1 VAVGAYVALVPKP
14 WRDVRLARPVG
25 RGRPALHRQ
34 ARITVTTSNP
44 SSPTSTL
51 RKASLFYF
59 VFVMFSY
66 TTGGPFGLETMVI
79 TSGPGMT
86 LLYHLLIPF
95 FWCIPVSLVS
105 AELTTAMPVEGG
117 FYRWTR
123 AAFGDFWGFL
133 AGWWNWSASFL
144 LGGSYAVL
152 FSDYLTFYFPQI
164 IGWKHWLV
172 SFILIACITWL
183 NIRGIQM
190 VGKAATAFEVFI
202 FIPVIALIILGLAK
216 WHHNPFV
223 PFVPPNQP
231 FATVFGVG
239 LALGIWLYSGYEQLS
254 TVAEEVENPQ
264 RTYPRALALVVP
276 LSVAT
281 YFLPTFAALAALG
294 NWQQWKDGY
303 FPTAAQLIG
312 GPWLGNLMTIAAMVS
327 TMALLNSTV
336 LTTTRMPFALAE
348 DGYLPP
354 FLTAKHPR
362 YGTPWVAILISAAI
376 YASLAL
382 HTLGQLISIYVWLRA
397 ATTVMTVLSAWALR
411 RMRPDLPRA
420 FRIPGGRL
428 GLAYVVALPIVMTCI
443 IIYAIYILRYR
454 DPIPWRW
461 GPWALALGPVVYVV
475 VKWFA
480 KRAAQRTANA
490 R

>member
-1 VAVGAYVALVPKP
+1 MASAS
-14 WRDVRLARPVG
+14 
-25 RGRPALHRQ
+25 
-34 ARITVTTSNP
+34 TSAK
-44 SSPTSTL
+44 STL
-51 RKASLFYF
+51 HKASLFYF

-66 TTGGPFGLETMVI
+66 TTGGPFGLESMVT

-86 LLYHLLIPF
+86 LLYLLVIPF

-152 FSDYLTFYFPQI
+152 FADYLAVYFPQI
-164 IGWKHWLV
+164 AGWKHWLV
-172 SFILIACITWL
+172 SFALIAVITWV

-190 VGKAATAFEVFI
+190 VGKAATAFELFI
-202 FIPVIALIILGLAK
+202 FIPVIAMIVLGLAK
-216 WHHNPFV
+216 WQQNPFL
-223 PFVPPNQP
+223 PFVPPNKP

-239 LALGIWLYSGYEQLS
+239 LALGLWLYSGYEQLS

-276 LSVAT
+276 LSMAA
-281 YFLPTFAALAALG
+281 YFLPTLAALASID
-294 NWQQWKDGY
+294 NWQSWKDGY
-303 FPTAAQLIG
+303 FSTAAQQIG
-312 GPWLGNLMTIAAMVS
+312 GPWLGSLMTVAAMVS

-348 DGYLPP
+348 DGYLPH
-354 FLTAKHPR
+354 FLTAKHSR
-362 YGTPWVAILISAAI
+362 YGTPWLAILISAAI

-382 HTLGQLISIYVWLRA
+382 HTLGQLISVYVWFRA
-397 ATTVMTVLSAWALR
+397 ATTVMTVLSAWGLR
-411 RMRPDLPRA
+411 HKRPELPRA
-420 FRIPGGRL
+420 FRIPAGSL
-428 GLAYVVALPIVMTCI
+428 GLVYVIALPTVMT
-443 IIYAIYILRYR
+443 AIALYFS
-454 DPIPWRW
+454 DPIAKRW
-461 GPWALALGPVVYVV
+461 GPWALAVGPIVYVA

-480 KRAAQRTANA
+480 KRAAQRAA
-490 R
+490 L